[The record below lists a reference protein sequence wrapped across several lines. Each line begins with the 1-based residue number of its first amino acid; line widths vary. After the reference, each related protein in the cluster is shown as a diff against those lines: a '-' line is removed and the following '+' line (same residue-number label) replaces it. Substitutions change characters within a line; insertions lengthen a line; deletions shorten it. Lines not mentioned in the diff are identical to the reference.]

1 MPPKKAKSKG
11 KEKKNPAMSKKEK
24 KLWAKFGQVNAEGPD
39 GKEACVVSFRRDEL
53 EWAVERLREQVTV
66 SRSER
71 IRYQLERDYL
81 MEMQE
86 NYRKKLECLIIEQKS
101 LIAKNNRAAQD
112 GEENKII
119 KGMEGKHFRAEVQI
133 MASTQECRDEIRR
146 KKIADMLQRTWQ
158 YMSMDMDEQDAL
170 LEKNAQEYKKRIQ
183 DTQKKLQDLHK
194 YMEDHDKQLEEF
206 IKNLEHEMANSLNL
220 FFITRRMEHQL
231 TEERWD
237 EFIWKL
243 SNNFE
248 NSLKA
253 MKNFYNDAS
262 FSNFTMMYTLQDMIT
277 SSVERMQ
284 QYNRK
289 IKDLQHMM
297 QDAHNQMPSLRITF
311 GRARVRHDRIVRTKA
326 GIKTV
331 NKELQLTQNKT
342 NALRVDYRQN
352 FHRLENI
359 NAERANFRSNGS
371 EMVQNVMDAFN
382 YRFRIQEDYNDMQ
395 DEIDKMESEKARLL
409 GHFKNPQAFPQT
421 VGPYKVLF
429 DEKEKQVEDT
439 RLSALRIHK
448 QNEDLRNS
456 LEARLLKLGL
466 TKKHATVTPELPTP
480 FGVGRLPARID
491 WGPANLVAKRSF
503 RVPKPMFEKE
513 YCDPDMQ
520 EVQTAVPVCMT
531 DSIRGFLAWKER
543 QREQRLISKSV
554 RNIEAAEEEGEE
566 ELF

>member
-1 MPPKKAKSKG
+1 MPPKKDKSKG
-11 KEKKNPAMSKKEK
+11 KGKDKKPAGMSKKEK
-24 KLWAKFGQVNAEGPD
+24 KLWEKFGRINAEGPD
-39 GKEACVVSFRRDEL
+39 GKESSIVAFRRDEL

-86 NYRKKLECLIIEQKS
+86 NYRKKLECLIIEQKA

-112 GEENKII
+112 AEENKII

-133 MASTQECRDEIRR
+133 MASRR
-146 KKIADMLQRTWQ
+146 SVVMKYVIADMLQRTWQ

-183 DTQKKLQDLHK
+183 ETQKKLQDLHK

-206 IKNLEHEMANSLNL
+206 IKNLEQEMENSLNL

-262 FSNFTMMYTLQDMIT
+262 FSNFTMMYTLQDMIS

-297 QDAHNQMPSLRITF
+297 QEAHNQMPTLRITF

-359 NAERANFRSNGS
+359 NAERGNFRSNGA

-382 YRFRIQEDYNDMQ
+382 YRFRVQEDCNDMQ

-409 GHFKNPQAFPQT
+409 GHFNNPQAFPQT
-421 VGPYKVLF
+421 VGPYKTLF
-429 DEKEKQVEDT
+429 DEKEKHVEDA

-456 LEARLLKLGL
+456 LEARLLRLGL
-466 TKKHATVTPELPTP
+466 TKKHATVTPEIPSP
-480 FGVGRLPARID
+480 FGVGRIPTRID

-503 RVPKPMFEKE
+503 RMPRPIPETE
-513 YCDPDMQ
+513 YCDPDLQ
-520 EVQTAVPVCMT
+520 DVKTAVPVCMT
-531 DSIRGFLAWKER
+531 DSIRGFLAWKEQ
-543 QREQRLISKSV
+543 QREQRMLAKSG
-554 RNIEAAEEEGEE
+554 RNLEEEEE
-566 ELF
+566 AVEQLY